1 MLGSKRSRGEIPV
14 ELYVREMFG
23 FTFHKG
29 SREMS
34 SLIRFSAAAVC
45 ALVVAAS
52 SQAQTPALSRD
63 TVNLDYPATQPLI
76 LNAKVVSVSSGVA
89 NGNTAVV
96 GPGATITVRADYFII
111 LSSNPV
117 DYSCPFCFVQH
128 YLAWNPAAAAEGAS
142 PVNTLLWDGQAL
154 GPGSSNTFEGSLS
167 GTVTFTTTAPTTRGD
182 YYIGNTFGFDFGAN
196 PAKTALPGFDTS
208 IGVVGPAR
216 FHAIL
221 ISVTSFPPVPCS
233 GDSNGDRV
241 VNFGDI
247 TNVLANFGAMC
258 P

>member
-1 MLGSKRSRGEIPV
+1 
-14 ELYVREMFG
+14 
-23 FTFHKG
+23 
-29 SREMS
+29 MS

-52 SQAQTPALSRD
+52 SHGQTPALSRD

-96 GPGATITVRADYFII
+96 GPGATITVRADYFIVT
-111 LSSNPV
+111 SNNPA
-117 DYSCPFCFVQH
+117 DYGCPFCLIQQ

-142 PVNTLLWDGQAL
+142 PVNTLLWEGQAFS
-154 GPGSSNTFEGSLS
+154 PGDTSTIQGSLS
-167 GTVTFTTTAPTTRGD
+167 GVVTFTTTAPTTRGD
-182 YYIGNTFGFDFGAN
+182 YYIGNGFGFDFFPN
-196 PAKTALPGFDTS
+196 PSVAALPGYDTS